1 MINGKPVAVSVG
13 PVLRSNAIRDA
24 AGFRFEEFTNQ
35 VQYAQ
40 LTRALNRH
48 AVKQLPPLDA
58 SWVNQPVQAL
68 LAVTIGQNSVEDVVA
83 VELKRGDALMD
94 DEIILRA
101 EQISMLF
108 PGTLALDRVDYRVW
122 RGKVNVIIGENGAGK
137 STLMKILAGVQQPTA
152 GSLFLNGEPLTLSST
167 RDAARHGIGMVHQEL
182 NLFENLTVAEN
193 LFLGREIQ
201 RGLAPIN
208 EAEQARRTAALMA
221 RLDQPISPHERVGNL
236 KVGQQQLVEIAKALA
251 EDADILIL
259 DEPTSAL
266 SKTEV
271 EILFRVIRDLTQQG
285 VTVIYIS
292 HRLEELMAIGDVI
305 TILRDGRFQAEAPV
319 SSIDVPWIVREMLGS
334 EPVTTFLPEARE
346 FGAPVLEAQ
355 HITCVSPNGN
365 TLVNDVSFQVRA
377 GEIVGIYGLM
387 GAGRTELFECLLG
400 SQRHYL
406 GKLWLDSKPLPTRLP
421 TADRIRMGMSLVP
434 EDRKRAG
441 IFPVSSV
448 ASNLTIASL
457 WRRLSHRFAIAHQAE
472 QQAVSQTV
480 GNLAIKISSPDVAI
494 SALSGGNQ
502 QKVVIGRALLTN
514 PRLLLLDE
522 PSRGI
527 DVGAKAEVF
536 RMMVALSQQGIA
548 VLFSTSDLKEIMAV
562 ADRILVMSGGKLT
575 ADLPRDQAEEAALVK
590 ASAQGF

>member
-1 MINGKPVAVSVG
+1 MMS
-13 PVLRSNAIRDA
+13 
-24 AGFRFEEFTNQ
+24 
-35 VQYAQ
+35 
-40 LTRALNRH
+40 
-48 AVKQLPPLDA
+48 
-58 SWVNQPVQAL
+58 
-68 LAVTIGQNSVEDVVA
+68 
-83 VELKRGDALMD
+83 
-94 DEIILRA
+94 DEIILQA
-101 EQISMLF
+101 NQMSMLF

-137 STLMKILAGVQQPTA
+137 STLMKILAGVQQPTS
-152 GSLFLNGEPLTLSST
+152 GEMFLNGKKVAFSST

-182 NLFENLTVAEN
+182 NLFENLSVAEN
-193 LFLGREIQ
+193 IFLGREIQ
-201 RGLAPIN
+201 NGIRPIN
-208 EAEQARRTAALMA
+208 EAEQKRRTAALMQ
-221 RLDQPISPHERVGNL
+221 RLDQPISPDEKVGNL

-271 EILFRVIRDLTQQG
+271 EILFRVIRELTRQG
-285 VTVIYIS
+285 VSIIYIS

-305 TILRDGRFQAEAPV
+305 TILRDGRFQAEANV
-319 SSIDVPWIVREMLGS
+319 SDIDVPWIVHEMLGS
-334 EPVTTFLPEARE
+334 EPVSTFLPPNRQ
-346 FGAPVLEAQ
+346 FGAPVLEAE

-365 TLVNDVSFQVRA
+365 TLVDDVSFQVRS

-400 SQRHYL
+400 SQRNYL

-421 TADRIRMGMSLVP
+421 TAERIRMGMSLVP
-434 EDRKRAG
+434 EDRKRSG
-441 IFPVSSV
+441 IFPISSV

-457 WRRLSHRFAIAHQAE
+457 WRRLSHRTVISEQAE
-472 QQAVSQTV
+472 REVVASTV
-480 GNLAIKISSPDVAI
+480 GNLAIKVSSPDVAI

-502 QKVVIGRALLTN
+502 QKVVIGRSLLTN

-536 RMMVALSQQGIA
+536 RMMVSLSEQGIA
-548 VLFSTSDLKEIMAV
+548 VVFSTSDLKEIMAV
-562 ADRILVMSGGKLT
+562 ADRIIVMSGGKLT
-575 ADLPRDQAEEAALVK
+575 ADLPRAEAEEAALVK

>member
-1 MINGKPVAVSVG
+1 MMS
-13 PVLRSNAIRDA
+13 
-24 AGFRFEEFTNQ
+24 
-35 VQYAQ
+35 
-40 LTRALNRH
+40 
-48 AVKQLPPLDA
+48 
-58 SWVNQPVQAL
+58 
-68 LAVTIGQNSVEDVVA
+68 
-83 VELKRGDALMD
+83 
-94 DEIILRA
+94 DEIILQA
-101 EQISMLF
+101 KQMSMLF

-137 STLMKILAGVQQPTA
+137 STLMKILAGVQQPTS
-152 GSLFLNGEPLTLSST
+152 GEMFLNGEKVVLSST

-182 NLFENLTVAEN
+182 NLFENLSVAEN
-193 LFLGREIQ
+193 IFLGREIQ
-201 RGLAPIN
+201 RGISPIN
-208 EAEQARRTAALMA
+208 EAEQKRRTAALLQ
-221 RLDQPISPHERVGNL
+221 RLDQPISPDEMVGNL

-251 EDADILIL
+251 ENADILIL

-271 EILFRVIRDLTQQG
+271 EILFRVIRELTRQG
-285 VTVIYIS
+285 VSIIYIS

-305 TILRDGRFQAEAPV
+305 TILRDGRFQAEAKV
-319 SSIDVPWIVREMLGS
+319 SDIEVPWIVREMLGS
-334 EPVTTFLPEARE
+334 EPVSNFLPPNRQ
-346 FGAPVLEAQ
+346 FGAAVLEAE
-355 HITCVSPNGN
+355 HITCVSAHGN
-365 TLVNDVSFQVRA
+365 KLVDDVSFNVRA

-400 SQRHYL
+400 SQRNYL

-421 TADRIRMGMSLVP
+421 TAERIRMGMSLVP

-457 WRRLSHRFAIAHQAE
+457 WRRLSHRTVISEQAE
-472 QQAVSQTV
+472 REAVSTTV
-480 GNLAIKISSPDVAI
+480 GNLAIKISSPEVAI

-502 QKVVIGRALLTN
+502 QKVVIGRSLLTN

-536 RMMVALSQQGIA
+536 RMMVKLSEQGIA
-548 VLFSTSDLKEIMAV
+548 VVFSTSDLKEIMAV

-575 ADLPRDQAEEAALVK
+575 ADLPRAEAEEAALVK